1 MSIFQKRIDSK
12 IRIAELEE
20 VFKDSIELFSTKN
33 TRLTINEVVTVMLK
47 MISETN
53 EQDNKN
59 DMIK

>member
-20 VFKDSIELFSTKN
+20 VFKDSIELFSTRN
-33 TRLTINEVVTVMLK
+33 TRLTINEVITVMLK

-53 EQDNKN
+53 EQNNKN
-59 DMIK
+59 DMMK

>member
-59 DMIK
+59 DMLK